1 MSDPRNPIDPGN
13 SSGDPIDARLR
24 QLVADASADAPP
36 APDPATFVPGTP
48 GAVRSLD
55 TARQRRRRWLTG
67 GAIGLTA
74 AAAAV
79 TFLVFDNEPTD
90 TLVPATV
97 PITEPLLVPAT
108 TVPAPTAS
116 TVPEPAPT
124 TAPEQQ
130 PSDTDDTQPEP
141 TAAASTTDEPADAD
155 GEPTRV
161 AITPTATSREVY
173 DFDFATTTDV
183 GEVLHTARY
192 RTSDRQHA
200 VYIRSTAGEGEPEGD
215 PALATLPSGRE
226 VYDANSSEG
235 CSDLACAV
243 WVPWDESTTVSI
255 QWMAR
260 PGSNESTADLDELLA
275 RLVDVAGQLVDGAE
289 RVPFFRPAVTAGGPT
304 ISSDGIIVAD
314 ASGIVARDSW
324 DGERQLTTQSAGSA
338 VGLPDGRVI
347 ATTGTGR
354 GLPGELRIIDPSAEP
369 DAELDQMWVGGVP
382 DDGSA
387 RIVLMDAATVDGVST
402 ILYQVVTGSCS
413 GGQDGTFE
421 CDGVLEVATIPA
433 IDAELAVDRRVVRD
447 LGSVWEKSIA
457 VDLNDGQSLP
467 DISGVVYDLV
477 IATPYFD
484 SLEDDWID
492 LSSSYEAAYSE
503 ATVHIGM
510 RDGYLVDYIDEPD
523 FDQPDNPMV
532 RISDRVGDAE
542 TDFSID
548 GLLPITGFTE
558 EPGPVLD
565 LVPNIWR
572 GSTFGAEGT
581 VWIET
586 YENAEPSDDPELRVT
601 TLFIEVDLDG
611 NEVSRIATGQ
621 NADLPATLTT
631 TNS

>member
-97 PITEPLLVPAT
+97 PVTEPVLVPVT
-108 TVPAPTAS
+108 TVQEPIDS
-116 TVPEPAPT
+116 TVPEPTPT

-130 PSDTDDTQPEP
+130 PSDTD
-141 TAAASTTDEPADAD
+141 EPADAD
-155 GEPTRV
+155 GEPTKV

-183 GEVLHTARY
+183 GEILHTARY

-200 VYIRSTAGEGEPEGD
+200 VYIRSTVGEGEPEGD

-226 VYDANSSEG
+226 VYDANVSEG

-260 PGSNESTADLDELLA
+260 PGSDESTADPDDLLA

-304 ISSDGIIVAD
+304 ISSDGIVVAD

-324 DGERQLTTQSAGSA
+324 DGERQLTTQPAGSA

-354 GLPGELRIIDPSAEP
+354 GLPGELRIIDPRAEP
-369 DAELDQMWVGGVP
+369 DAELDQMWVDGVP

-387 RIVLMDAATVDGVST
+387 RIVLLDAATVDGVST

-433 IDAELAVDRRVVRD
+433 TDAELAVDRRVVRD

-457 VDLNDGQSLP
+457 ADLNDGQSLP
-467 DISGVVYDLV
+467 DISGVVHDLV

-484 SLEDDWID
+484 SVGGDDWID
-492 LSSSYEAAYSE
+492 LSPSYEAAYSE
-503 ATVHIGM
+503 ATIYIRM

-523 FDQPDNPMV
+523 FDQPDDPMV

-542 TDFSID
+542 TEFPID

-565 LVPNIWR
+565 LVPNIRR

-586 YENAEPSDDPELRVT
+586 YQNAEPSDDPDLRVT

-621 NADLPATLTT
+621 NADLPAALTT